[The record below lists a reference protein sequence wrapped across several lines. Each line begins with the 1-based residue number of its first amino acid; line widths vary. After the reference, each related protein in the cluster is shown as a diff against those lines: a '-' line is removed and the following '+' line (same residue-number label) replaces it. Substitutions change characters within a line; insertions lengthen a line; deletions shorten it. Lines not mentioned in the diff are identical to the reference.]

1 MAGLTEVAAPGPT
14 APAPDPAAAGRTAP
28 APGRTA
34 RIGTVRSSIAPRR
47 VVTWVILGVVGLVFL
62 IPIASMVQFT
72 LRSADG
78 GFDLSHYAALFDPA
92 NAGKYAPIWRGLQG
106 SLVLALTTVAIVL
119 FLLAPTMILVT
130 LRFPK
135 LRRPME
141 FLCLLPL
148 SIPAIVLVVGL
159 APIYL
164 TIGRAVG
171 TGVWTLA
178 FAYGV
183 TVLPYAYRAIQANL
197 DAIDVPTLTEAARSL
212 GAGWGSVLLK
222 VLAPNLRVGLLSAS
236 LISVAVV
243 LGEFTIAS
251 LLNRQNL
258 QTALFVVNKQDPY
271 VAVILALLA
280 LLFAFLLLLAIGRV
294 GTAAALRR
302 STPRKDPT

>member
-1 MAGLTEVAAPGPT
+1 VSRSGAAQ
-14 APAPDPAAAGRTAP
+14 
-28 APGRTA
+28 
-34 RIGTVRSSIAPRR
+34 VRSSVAPRP
-47 VVTWVILGVVGLVFL
+47 VVTWIILGVVGLVFL
-62 IPIASMVQFT
+62 IPIASMIEFT
-72 LRSADG
+72 LRASGGAGVSGGSAGTGVLG
-78 GFDLSHYAALFDPA
+78 GHDVSHWSALFDPA
-92 NAGKYAPIWRGLQG
+92 NGGKYAPIWRGLQG
-106 SLVLALTTVAIVL
+106 SLVLSVTTVAIVL
-119 FLLAPTMILVT
+119 FVLAPTMILVT

-135 LRRPME
+135 LRRALE

-159 APIYL
+159 SPIYL
-164 TIGRAVG
+164 TIGRTVG

-197 DAIDVPTLTEAARSL
+197 DAIDVRTLSEAARSL
-212 GAGWGSVLLK
+212 GAGWGSVLLR

-236 LISVAVV
+236 LISIAVV

-280 LLFAFLLLLAIGRV
+280 LLFAFVLLLAIGRV

-302 STPRKDPT
+302 TTPRKDPT